1 MDSNTSFT
9 RASSR
14 CRSGVKVRGQECEI
28 ARVDYSDSVNYFDC
42 YIIRTSTAIG
52 AGASTGIGTLLALAL
67 ALVLVLAL
75 ALELGQA
82 LAQKASPASAALA
95 AACETWTAWE
105 QYTTRHM
112 QGGQRITE
120 TMTHK
125 RVALQR

>member
-1 MDSNTSFT
+1 MNESRVSYGGSNFGVNSEKSHESTVPI
-9 RASSR
+9 AS
-14 CRSGVKVRGQECEI
+14 
-28 ARVDYSDSVNYFDC
+28 
-42 YIIRTSTAIG
+42 IISIVTLLELALLLAIG

-67 ALVLVLAL
+67 ALVLVLAI